1 MAVPDFADRDVS
13 LREFAQAYKR
23 SGRYTNDQIDQMAQE
38 RFGKGIRQLH
48 EEGFDLDEPI
58 KKGFFDEQS
67 GFDRGMEALIADPYV
82 PEEQA
87 APSAPL
93 ETPAGPESTAP
104 PASYAGERGGGIGEA
119 ITDIAIDPAIGAL
132 SLVGGAVTEAGR
144 LAVDI
149 PSRAVTGYGIGEA
162 EIGRQI
168 DDLERQWNRNV
179 RENVAHLLRT
189 RAGFSEA
196 AIRQLVE
203 NDTQWVKNSKPGISN
218 KYVNLGF
225 LPAEERSGSF
235 HLDMSPI
242 LVAAQSIINQSGSD
256 ADVLDMLGPYEK
268 QEAQRIFREL
278 SRAKSQLLEDRLDN
292 DPVTQQIYDMESQ
305 FQRLEL
311 EDRDFLSDASDDVA
325 ELRDST
331 FHLLA
336 EVVGAT
342 EIQDNYRYLQAQ
354 GYFGR
359 LAARAAQGFETGRGF
374 TAGIIS
380 LPAVLY
386 NNPAFARRKPAITAM
401 LLLPFVKGPR
411 GIGRAAR
418 ARLERHAISEAQA
431 GRPAFQRLLAK
442 MDSLGQA
449 EIPGGLLVRQAE
461 RAGEV
466 GTRAPSL
473 RPLQVR
479 DVAAPALKGGLVTT
493 PFGIPDVGAAVGA
506 AMPFG
511 RAAATTLAAPRF
523 GQTQQTAQM
532 SQLAGQITGEI
543 KADLSD
549 PVMRSIEM
557 MKQGAREVKAPLE
570 IPDHLRR
577 LRDQEAETVTGQRAP
592 ETGDPVTTE
601 APARIDYTA
610 NKERAFDAQV
620 VAERDRLQ
628 IDTDGVFPP
637 SEFFDFDTFRPLRV
651 VDDAAIPGE
660 RVKLDQRQKAIIAD
674 DIARTIK
681 QRLDELGIPQN
692 LRGRATGFILN
703 EMLVD
708 LGDYGV
714 REGQRRRAD
723 AAIAE
728 DGAGVSEYNNLTEG
742 LQAIF
747 QDEQTKKPAVADTE
761 TGLTNADIFE
771 AVVDG
776 KLRQLTEESGYGETF
791 VFEPGSTDVG
801 GGLFGQGTAS
811 PKFQALQYL
820 NLPEVSARL
829 SEFGITPGEIAASVN
844 FDGSVS
850 RNSNLGRALEAG
862 LPRREFFERLYREGE
877 RPLPDLIDLDFER
890 YVELIPQKLMDK
902 FEEGLPQRTRFDL
915 RPGERMRFGT
925 DTSAE
930 YAKLY
935 QRYRYQELSKIQPDE
950 LSPALLDE
958 LVKYRRTLSE
968 AEKKPLT
975 DAELKRA
982 DQLGEEL
989 VPPRAAVTTGR
1000 SRVGPT
1006 GQDKVTYT
1014 DTPELSRYRP
1024 LRGRDR
1030 KLVDDPDVPGQ
1041 QRRETYA
1048 EAEFRTELEKSGALP
1063 RIALSRRESKKIVD
1077 KFRREQER
1085 LPTPEELE
1093 VLTKQAL
1100 DKKRARAQ
1108 NVQKDF
1114 VQPFGPD
1121 EGLQASV
1128 RFKPNRQRGLEDVKL
1143 DPLADKAP
1151 LELQQKHASIQ
1162 EKLSRLR
1169 VAEIE
1174 RPTTYRGVGRLEKGY
1189 AIYDPLTKSLIATE
1203 VPYSRLTGETSPRI
1217 RTYKTI
1223 KAAKDAAKK
1232 HAQDEFN
1239 GVKGTS
1245 FEASFVEKTPSGR
1258 SLAAA
1263 SRESVR
1269 LTKARKEI
1277 RNIESQPTRTPDQ
1290 IKQLNKLRKLFQTK
1304 RRTGP
1309 PKGRKVK
1316 GTESSHIGG
1325 ELLVGPPSSRGVSLA
1340 QKGKGAKGTRLPKRG
1355 PARRRAKERRK
1366 KTREHTRKYGS
1377 FTTGDARVL
1386 WMRLAKGAFSEA
1398 AARSA
1403 TSVMEGAWFRQG
1415 NQKRFA
1421 GKKSAPTTT
1430 REVRAT
1436 KQSIANKLQ
1445 EIGTAAYR
1453 NGDFVRA
1460 IQMID
1465 ETLNGTDST
1474 PGVIQAI
1481 SDSLNSGPDA
1491 YAPGQNLYVGS
1502 RMALNLTIT
1511 DLVGLRSALRKLRNE
1526 VLDTAVSGRRYNPL
1540 KQKWESSPNPYSQI
1554 AANINNQAWFRR
1566 LARADVDTVAGFN
1579 NVVIRAIEAARKGT
1593 LDKAK
1598 DIPKVL
1604 KGLSSTELNIIYR
1617 KTKSLEGDA
1626 GKLTQNKMRSTHERW
1641 LEYMERR
1648 KEAAK
1653 DYKDVEPAD
1662 FTFTEAELLDLLR
1675 EEAAVVSDMNIPT
1688 LTDVLDLMVDR
1699 PAPKAVTELFDV
1711 QPGKPVRL
1719 GENIEGFRP
1728 SDTVMVDP
1736 FLNKSIERLSRR
1748 LSQLT
1753 DISQKGARTVLAR
1766 MVESIFKE
1774 EPTALMVSSDL
1785 RAAVKQLAM
1794 QRVKLEAQAKH
1805 GIFMDKKLM
1814 GNLSEALDAALLRYE
1829 RPFSLLDSAER
1840 TMLLENALTEITHKL
1855 TTKDGKDVSVNID
1868 MPTLFKQAMKQIDD
1882 SANPDL
1888 NKGAIM
1894 QQAAMR
1900 LITNLS
1906 DEARQATIFKA
1917 LKQEH
1922 ERMGLNIDVI
1932 PEFVG
1937 KWKEN
1942 PKSKEVLNYLDEV
1955 GDKVIAAVFGR
1966 FENSPQGLPFPK
1978 EMLDQI
1984 RFRIQSDPAR
1994 LVKVV
1999 EEARGTKLSPKER
2012 QRLIGKGDIIQG
2024 TSTAGEFLSWLDSF
2038 GEIGEVRAR
2047 SFIDDKLALIP
2058 FLKKGDKARVSKKDA
2073 ETQMV
2078 QKEIFPEGSILNQ
2091 TAESTFKGN
2100 DYSVSP
2106 EFNRVQG
2113 YEIASRLD
2121 LESIDALISQNR
2133 NDFTNTLRQIHRY
2146 IKGSLTTLNPT
2157 THIGNAVS
2165 NIVAV
2170 SMLTGKTPVEVIKSV
2185 ATDTYLY
2192 LKWNKLTAKG
2202 SKKDI
2207 KAFRQKHPEFV
2218 RDIDML
2224 QRLGLDRNTM
2234 VYHELRG
2241 LSSMIGDTHLSRLI
2255 KEEFGELGRE
2265 PVDPGLT
2272 AKFMRSGVRLTK
2284 AGRRKAMDSYNL
2296 GDVSFRIS
2304 EFRREFAEV
2313 RRVVGELEYN
2323 AKNMEYVDL
2332 RTGPESYTRIYKTGP
2347 DSFGMYKKGKLQPVF
2362 GAELNAR
2369 MSKAALRKV
2378 NDIIFDYGEIPGFV
2392 RFIRDM
2398 PLSPIFS
2405 PFITWAYKAV
2415 DVPGYKRGLVSNTLF
2430 ENPAYLSNSPKIM
2443 GIQSRQMAWRDTRR
2457 AALAGGLAGVRDS
2470 QDEVSSKLGTFLAE
2484 STGFNVGLVN
2494 ATMTPGIVSIWR
2506 TTNMDPFQPT
2516 MSLLRNVGGIVG
2528 HMVLRPQDLLPRDEV
2543 KKLSARDRHFQL
2555 LAKAARGGY
2564 LLNEREMRSL
2574 LYMGGSPAGQLVM
2587 ALFYGKAP
2595 QRQGDARMSDIT
2607 KPLIDML
2614 VGPGINRALG
2624 ATVNAVFNPRGDSP
2638 TINAFFADRRRYLD
2652 MKKRVGALG
2661 FDYGEAFSEE
2671 KELAELYGW
2680 WLDSVFYMG
2689 SRRQDYPK
2697 QVLTLLKTE
2706 RERLVNSIRKPFLD
2720 RIKLTS
2726 KSEEK
2731 NKIKAD
2737 MDRASAVIEDVIRNK
2752 SMVYEK
2758 MFEGM
2763 ISRDFRTEQG
2773 KKRARKESGR
2783 LRPYRGQ

>member
-67 GFDRGMEALIADPYV
+67 GFDRGVEALIADPYV
-82 PEEQA
+82 PEEQV

-119 ITDIAIDPAIGAL
+119 ITDVAIDPTIGAL

-144 LAVDI
+144 LAVDL
-149 PSRAVTGYGIGEA
+149 PLRAATGYGIGEA
-162 EIGRQI
+162 EVGRQI
-168 DDLERQWNRNV
+168 DDLERQWNRSV
-179 RENVAHLLRT
+179 REPVAHLLRT
-189 RAGFSEA
+189 RAGFSEEG
-196 AIRQLVE
+196 IRILNEQDNL
-203 NDTQWVKNSKPGISN
+203 WVRNSKPAISN

-225 LPAEERSGSF
+225 IPQTERSGNF

-242 LVAAQSIINQSGSD
+242 LVAAQSIINQGGSD
-256 ADVLDMLGPYEK
+256 AQVLDMLGPYEK

-278 SRAKSQLLEDRLDN
+278 SRAKTQLFEDRLDN
-292 DPVTQQIYDMESQ
+292 DPLTQQIYDMESQ

-311 EDRDFLSDASDDVA
+311 EDRDFISDASDDVA

-336 EVVGAT
+336 ELLGAT

-374 TAGIIS
+374 TAGMIS

-386 NNPAFARRKPAITAM
+386 ENPNFARRKPAITAM

-411 GIGRAAR
+411 GLGRAAR
-418 ARLERHAISEAQA
+418 ARLERHAASEAQA

-442 MDSLGQA
+442 LDSIGQA
-449 EIPGGLLVRQAE
+449 EVPGGLLVRQAE

-466 GTRAPSL
+466 GTRVPSL

-479 DVAAPALKGGLVTT
+479 DVAAPALKGGLATT
-493 PFGIPDVGAAVGA
+493 PFGIPDIGAAAGA
-506 AMPFG
+506 AMPLG
-511 RAAATTLAAPRF
+511 RAALTTLAAPRF

-532 SQLAGQITGEI
+532 SQLAGQMTGEI
-543 KADLSD
+543 KAGLSD

-557 MKQGAREVKAPLE
+557 INQGVREVKAPLE

-592 ETGDPVTTE
+592 ETGEPVTTE
-601 APARIDYTA
+601 APARINYTA
-610 NKERAFDAQV
+610 NKERAFEAQV

-637 SEFFDFDTFRPLRV
+637 SEFFDFDTFEPLRV

-681 QRLDELGIPQN
+681 QRLDELNIPQE
-692 LRGRATGFILN
+692 LRPRATGFLLN

-708 LGDYGV
+708 LGDYGI

-723 AAIAE
+723 
-728 DGAGVSEYNNLTEG
+728 GARAKEGQGVSDYNNLDEG
-742 LQAIF
+742 LKTIF
-747 QDEQTKKPAVADTE
+747 QDEQTRKPAVADTE
-761 TGLTNADIFE
+761 TGLTTADLFD

-791 VFEPGSTDVG
+791 VFEPGSTGVG
-801 GGLFGQGTAS
+801 GGLFAQSTAS
-811 PKFQALQYL
+811 PKFQALQFL
-820 NLPEVSARL
+820 NTPEMVAL
-829 SEFGITPGEIAASVN
+829 LQEYGITPGEVATSVN

-850 RNSNLGRALEAG
+850 RSSNLGRALEAG
-862 LPRREFFERLYREGE
+862 LPRREFFEKLYREGA
-877 RPLPDLIDLDFER
+877 RPLPDLVDLDFER
-890 YVELIPQKLMDK
+890 YVELIPQKLMDR
-902 FEEGLPQRTRFDL
+902 FEEGLPERSRFDL

-925 DTSAE
+925 DASAE

-935 QRYRYQELSKIQPDE
+935 QRYRYQELSKIKPDE
-950 LSPALLDE
+950 LSPAMLDE
-958 LVKYRRTLSE
+958 LVTYRRNLTE

-989 VPPRAAVTTGR
+989 VPPRATVTTGR
-1000 SRVGPT
+1000 SRVGPR
-1006 GQDKVTYT
+1006 GQDEVAYT
-1014 DTPELSRYRP
+1014 DKPELSRYRP

-1030 KLVDDPDVPGQ
+1030 KLVDDPDAPGQ

-1048 EAEFRTELEKSGALP
+1048 EAEYRAELEKSGVLP
-1063 RIALSRRESKKIVD
+1063 RIALSRREVKGIVER
-1077 KFRREQER
+1077 FRKDQER

-1093 VLTKQAL
+1093 TLTQKAL
-1100 DKKRARAQ
+1100 GKKRARAES
-1108 NVQKDF
+1108 VQKDF
-1114 VQPFGPD
+1114 IQPFGPD

-1143 DPLADKAP
+1143 DPLADKAS

-1162 EKLSRLR
+1162 GKLSRLR
-1169 VAEIE
+1169 IAEIE
-1174 RPTTYRGVGRLEKGY
+1174 RPTTYRGIGRLEKGY
-1189 AIYDPLTKSLIATE
+1189 AVYDPLTKSLIATE
-1203 VPYSRLTGETSPRI
+1203 IPYSRLTGETSPRI

-1223 KAAKDAAKK
+1223 KAAKEAAKK

-1269 LTKARKEI
+1269 LTKARNEI

-1290 IKQLNKLRKLFQTK
+1290 VKQLNKLRKLFQTK
-1304 RRTGP
+1304 RTKP
-1309 PKGRKVK
+1309 PKGKKTK
-1316 GTESSHIGG
+1316 GTESSYIGG
-1325 ELLVGPPSSRGVSLA
+1325 ELFVGPASSRGVSLA
-1340 QKGKGAKGTRLPKRG
+1340 QTGKGARGTKLPKRG
-1355 PARRRAKERRK
+1355 AARRRAKERRK
-1366 KTREHTRKYGS
+1366 KTREHTRKYGA
-1377 FTTGDARVL
+1377 FTTGDAKAL
-1386 WMRLAKGAFSEA
+1386 WTRLAKGAFSEYA
-1398 AARSA
+1398 ALVA
-1403 TSVMEGAWFRQG
+1403 TDIMTGAWFRQG

-1421 GKKSAPTTT
+1421 GKRSAPTTT

-1445 EIGTAAYR
+1445 EIGIAAYR
-1453 NGDFVRA
+1453 NGDYVRA

-1465 ETLNGTDST
+1465 EMLNGTDAT

-1481 SDSLNSGPDA
+1481 SDSLNSGPDS

-1511 DLVGLRSALRKLRNE
+1511 DLVGLRSALRGLRGE
-1526 VLDTAVSGRRYNPL
+1526 ILDKAVSGRKYDPL
-1540 KQKWESSPNPYSQI
+1540 KGTWESSPNPYSQI

-1566 LARADVDTVAGFN
+1566 LARADVDTVRSFN
-1579 NVVIRAIEAARKGT
+1579 DIVIKAIDASRKGRLKET
-1593 LDKAK
+1593 EG
-1598 DIPKVL
+1598 IPKVL
-1604 KGLSSTELNIIYR
+1604 KGLSSTELAIVHK
-1617 KTKSLEGDA
+1617 KTRALEGDA
-1626 GKLTQNKMRSTHERW
+1626 GKLPQNKMRSTHERW

-1648 KEAAK
+1648 RKAAEE
-1653 DYKDVEPAD
+1653 YKDVEPAD

-1675 EEAAVVSDMNIPT
+1675 EEAAVISDMNLPT
-1688 LTDVLDLMVDR
+1688 LAEVLDLMSDR
-1699 PAPKAVTELFDV
+1699 PAPKAITELFDV
-1711 QPGKPVRL
+1711 QPGKPIRL
-1719 GENIEGFRP
+1719 GKNTEGVRP

-1736 FLNKSIERLSRR
+1736 FLNKSIKNLAGRI
-1748 LSQLT
+1748 SQLT
-1753 DISQKGARTVLAR
+1753 DISKKGAHTVLTR

-1794 QRVKLEAQAKH
+1794 QRIKLEAQAKH
-1805 GIFMDKKLM
+1805 GIFMDKRLM
-1814 GNLSEALDAALLRYE
+1814 GNLSEALDAALIRYE

-1855 TTKDGKDVSVNID
+1855 TTKDGKDITISID
-1868 MPTLFKQAMKQIDD
+1868 MPTLFKQAMKQIDE

-1888 NKGAIM
+1888 NKAAIM

-1922 ERMGLNIDVI
+1922 ERMGLNVDTV

-1955 GDKVIAAVFGR
+1955 GDKIAAAVFGR

-1984 RFRIQSDPAR
+1984 RFRMQSDPAR

-1999 EEARGTKLSPKER
+1999 EEARGAKLTPKER
-2012 QRLIGKGDIIQG
+2012 QRLVGKGRIIQG
-2024 TSTAGEFLSWLDSF
+2024 TSTAGEFLAWMDSF

-2058 FLKKGDKARVSKKDA
+2058 FLKKGDKGRVSKKEA

-2091 TAESTFKGN
+2091 TAETTFKGN

-2121 LESIDALISQNR
+2121 LENIDALISQNR

-2146 IKGSLTTLNPT
+2146 IKGSLTTLNAT

-2165 NIVAV
+2165 NAV
-2170 SMLTGKTPVEVIKSV
+2170 VISLLTGKTPIEVFKSV

-2192 LKWNKLTAKG
+2192 LKWQKVTKKG
-2202 SKKDI
+2202 RKKDI
-2207 KAFRQKHPEFV
+2207 KDFRQKYPEFV
-2218 RDIDML
+2218 KDIEVL
-2224 QRLGLDRNTM
+2224 ERLGLDRNTM
-2234 VYHELRG
+2234 AYHELRG
-2241 LSSMIGDTHLSRLI
+2241 LGTMFGDTHLSRLI
-2255 KEEFGELGRE
+2255 KDEFGEMGKE
-2265 PVDPGLT
+2265 PVNAGLVT
-2272 AKFMRSGVRLTK
+2272 KFMRSGVRATR
-2284 AGRRKAMDSYNL
+2284 AGRRKAMDVYNL

-2304 EFRREFAEV
+2304 EFRREFAEI
-2313 RRVVGELEYN
+2313 RRVVNELEYN

-2332 RTGPESYTRIYKTGP
+2332 RTGPESYTRIYRTGP
-2347 DSFGMYKKGKLQPVF
+2347 DQFGMYKKGKLQPVHK
-2362 GAELNAR
+2362 AELNAR
-2369 MSKAALRKV
+2369 MGRSALRKV

-2405 PFITWAYKAV
+2405 PFVTWAYKAV
-2415 DVPGYKRGLVSNTLF
+2415 DIPGYKRGLVSNTLF
-2430 ENPAYLSNSPKIM
+2430 ENPAYLSNSPKVM
-2443 GIQSRQMAWRDTRR
+2443 GIQARQMAWRDTRR

-2470 QDEVSSKLGTFLAE
+2470 QDEVSSRLGTFLAE

-2494 ATMTPGIVSIWR
+2494 ATMTPGIISIWR
-2506 TTNMDPFQPT
+2506 TTNMDPFSPT
-2516 MSLLRNVGGIVG
+2516 MSLLRNVGGIIG
-2528 HMVLRPQDLLPRDEV
+2528 HMVLRPEDLLTREQV
-2543 KKLSARDRHFQL
+2543 KELSSRDRHFQL

-2587 ALFYGKAP
+2587 SIFYGKAA
-2595 QRQGDARMSDIT
+2595 QRRGDARIADVT
-2607 KPLIDML
+2607 KPLIDMAI
-2614 VGPGINRALG
+2614 GPSLNRALG

-2638 TINAFFADRRRYLD
+2638 TVNAFFGDRRRYLD

-2680 WLDSVFYMG
+2680 WLDSVFYLG

-2706 RERLVNSIRKPFLD
+2706 RERLVGSIRKPFLD
-2720 RIKLTS
+2720 RIKLVS
-2726 KSEEK
+2726 SAEEK
-2731 NKIKAD
+2731 KKIKAD

-2763 ISRDFRTEQG
+2763 ISRDFKTEQG
-2773 KKRARKESGR
+2773 KKRARRESGR